1 MKEQNKEYKER
12 LISYGYTEEEAT
24 EAITFR
30 DSCEHM
36 PWEMYQMLFEQKQL
50 IRKCKLKKIRNLY
63 VDEESNIWY
72 LNHFNRKFQIMAEF
86 KSEE

>member
-12 LISYGYTEEEAT
+12 LITYGYTEEEAT

-50 IRKCKLKKIRNLY
+50 IRIVKLKKIRNLF
-63 VDEESNIWY
+63 VDQNGCINY
-72 LNHFNRKFQIMAEF
+72 LNHHRRKYQVMAKFQT
-86 KSEE
+86 EE